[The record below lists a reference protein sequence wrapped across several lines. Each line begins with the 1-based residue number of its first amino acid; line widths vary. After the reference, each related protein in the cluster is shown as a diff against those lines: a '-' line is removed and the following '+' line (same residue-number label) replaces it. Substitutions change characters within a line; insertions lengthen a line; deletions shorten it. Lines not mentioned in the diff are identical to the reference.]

1 MPTDLDRSV
10 SACAAARNLWV
21 EPQDMKSLMS
31 ARGDNRHAKPVR
43 QELDRVQGCT
53 LLAGVAGK
61 EMPNFVDDQHSRC
74 GMRQHIDR
82 HDLELR
88 RSAP

>member
-31 ARGDNRHAKPVR
+31 ARGDNRHAKLV
-43 QELDRVQGCT
+43 
-53 LLAGVAGK
+53 
-61 EMPNFVDDQHSRC
+61 
-74 GMRQHIDR
+74 R
-82 HDLELR
+82 HDPELVEAR
-88 RSAP
+88 RRPQISVERADQKARHADPGAHCV